1 VTFAADDTET
11 SPGKRVTID
20 LSTQTL
26 ISIED
31 FTY

>member
-1 VTFAADDTET
+1 MAQSLWFRER
-11 SPGKRVTID
+11 SPGKRATID